1 MLLNFSVQA
10 PKFNL
15 TILRK
20 GTAFGYSPRMRFDLV
35 VNSMY
40 RSIVESQSIEVHHGG
55 NMWRPLVSVE
65 TICNAYIKMIESHDT
80 ADIVN
85 VSSGNIKI
93 IDLAKMIKSISPK
106 TIGIDPDLTII
117 SGDIGNTRSY
127 KVDAS
132 LLEQQYEMDVPGL
145 ETSICDEFQ
154 KMRNFE
160 YDFDDKR
167 YYNIEIMDGIDELQ
181 GN

>member
-1 MLLNFSVQA
+1 
-10 PKFNL
+10 
-15 TILRK
+15 
-20 GTAFGYSPRMRFDLV
+20 
-35 VNSMY
+35 
-40 RSIVESQSIEVHHGG
+40 
-55 NMWRPLVSVE
+55 
-65 TICNAYIKMIESHDT
+65 MIESHDT

-93 IDLAKMIKSISPK
+93 VDLAKMIKSISPK
-106 TIGIDPDLTII
+106 TLGIDPDLTII

-132 LLEQQYEMDVPGL
+132 LLEHQYGIDVPDL
-145 ETSICDEFQ
+145 EISIYDEFQ

-160 YDFDDKR
+160 YNFDDKR

-181 GN
+181 SN